1 MKTSQETLRTELT
14 ESQRHAAMAEFR
26 ARAQR
31 LFEQQRDRVSFLEA
45 SIEEQLAA
53 LDQGDDE
60 PRETSTEELDDLRS
74 QVAQSRKLLN
84 ARASEL
90 KQLRSL
96 VAERADGA
104 EEIDVKELL
113 EQLSDLR
120 SERDELIGR
129 LADAEMQVERASAA
143 DSEHFD
149 ELQRRFEV
157 AVSEIREL
165 KTKNDN
171 LQQQVS
177 QTAAVSHDISH
188 AATADFDWE
197 QQKLRLMQQLD
208 SDLDASNADDKQ
220 VKLSIESTIQITD
233 QVIADKDR
241 QITELKALLEEK
253 SERSN
258 ESDSSAIL
266 DNDEQIREERE
277 RLSRLEEE
285 WREKLKQAE
294 IDISV
299 ERAKLARERSDVEEK
314 LRTLEDSSRESTGSR
329 TAAKQSGRW
338 LSRLGLKDDDK

>member
-1 MKTSQETLRTELT
+1 M
-14 ESQRHAAMAEFR
+14 
-26 ARAQR
+26 
-31 LFEQQRDRVSFLEA
+31 
-45 SIEEQLAA
+45 
-53 LDQGDDE
+53 
-60 PRETSTEELDDLRS
+60 
-74 QVAQSRKLLN
+74 
-84 ARASEL
+84 
-90 KQLRSL
+90 
-96 VAERADGA
+96 
-104 EEIDVKELL
+104 
-113 EQLSDLR
+113 
-120 SERDELIGR
+120 IGR
-129 LADAEMQVERASAA
+129 LADAELQVERASAA
-143 DSEHFD
+143 DSEHFE

-177 QTAAVSHDISH
+177 PTAAVSHEVSH

-253 SERSN
+253 SVRSS

-299 ERAKLARERSDVEEK
+299 ERAKLARERSDLEEK
-314 LRTLEDSSRESTGSR
+314 LQHLQESSDESSDESSGGKA
-329 TAAKQSGRW
+329 AAKPTGRW